1 MFLKSYTQPP
11 EPKIFFE
18 YLSKNYPSGEYNC
31 AYEAGFSGF
40 WAQRQLNEL
49 GINCILIHAMDLP
62 KSHKSIH
69 SKTDQV
75 DSKSIGATL
84 QAGLLSAIYIP
95 SVEIEANRQLGKV
108 LAHIAAKS
116 SKSSVFSRNHFF

>member
-1 MFLKSYTQPP
+1 MS
-11 EPKIFFE
+11 I
-18 YLSKNYPSGEYNC
+18 C

-108 LAHIAAKS
+108 LAHISAKS